1 MNATEIH
8 IEWRRRLPIAPR
20 NSNLKG
26 VSGEVRSRARSLPM
40 PVEFTQSQTM
50 DVLPKKRLTPEVVAT
65 LLSMDLASEG
75 NSLATYQKKGLGDVP
90 SRVSDDNPAQGSR
103 MSSSKRLTSRDNI
116 GIVKIVKSPGQPLG
130 FSLRECNDSQFE
142 KPGGIFVSRLTAG
155 GVVEQNLLLHA
166 GDEILEIN
174 NVTVHGY
181 KLSDVV
187 AMIQLPRRL
196 ALKVRFRGNHHQ
208 NSVET
213 QRKFPEK
220 PTLGINNNIY
230 DADKTGK
237 NRGADNKSRH
247 ELREGGPN
255 LAQRQMGT
263 YGQTRTCTDGVS
275 APNALNDRR
284 SSDISLRSSGRIL
297 PAPPESGPNKPRNS
311 PRFEDS
317 STLISSKPH
326 LSKMSTEVLQAE
338 VSQPKLNPNLMSQHQ
353 KGESAIASGTKH
365 KNHRRSAAVLPVSDG
380 KSPNSQFQGNPD
392 LFPET
397 GEVAGKRVDPGDI
410 KFDIVPSS
418 PSSAN
423 FGPGPGLISRTY
435 EIQGGHSNRDCT
447 PTSSPVASR
456 SIKTDS
462 TLQTFDSSSSLSSS
476 DSPKS
481 HYRGPFLGKPRA
493 GDTARQSR
501 SELRAHSSCPSIDAS
516 PVSSSAETEEQLSKS
531 KNTCSDGSKQQKPPL
546 LLHSVSS
553 DELNQTHNSWF
564 AKIGNQTRKH
574 VRKFSEGTQLRAPKG
589 GDVYRVPPEL
599 TDVPTDDIGYRPYP
613 GRGGNEN
620 NRNARA
626 VTGMLVLHIV
636 KGSRITPGETAL
648 KDKRKKIKLF
658 CTVDSDG
665 IRQACTCTKKGLN
678 NFQWNESFEI
688 MFQRTRE
695 INLTVNMHSKKDGD
709 QTLSRASLCLAQL
722 LSEGG
727 EHVLAVNLDPVGM
740 LYVRLQFTDMKLLL
754 QRTPSQKKEGVFGFS
769 LETVL
774 RRENSRIPAIVGKCV
789 EEINR
794 RGLEVTGIYRLC
806 GNAAKKRTL
815 RAEFESN
822 GANVVLDQ
830 NENLVDVNVLTGLL
844 KDYLRELPNPLLSEK
859 VREML
864 CEALATETRCESS
877 ERSLV
882 KEIANTFATTS
893 RDTIM
898 YLLDHF
904 AAVLMNSDVNKM
916 DSHNLAVCIGPVLL
930 CPSLG
935 ATSSDTLSDTKK
947 DISAIKLLLEIWP
960 KPEQVSAC

>member
-1 MNATEIH
+1 MSATEIH
-8 IEWRRRLPIAPR
+8 IECRRRLPIAPR

-26 VSGEVRSRARSLPM
+26 VSGEVRSHARSLPV
-40 PVEFTQSQTM
+40 PVEFTRSQTM
-50 DVLPKKRLTPEVVAT
+50 DILPKKRLTPEVVAT

-90 SRVSDDNPAQGSR
+90 SRVSDDNPARGTR

-116 GIVKIVKSPGQPLG
+116 GVVEIVKSSGQPLG
-130 FSLRECNDSQFE
+130 FSLREYNDSQFE

-155 GVVEQNLLLHA
+155 GVVEQNSLLHA

-208 NSVET
+208 SSVET
-213 QRKFPEK
+213 QRKFTEN

-237 NRGADNKSRH
+237 NRGADSKSRH

-263 YGQTRTCTDGVS
+263 YGQTRTCIDGVS
-275 APNALNDRR
+275 APNALNVRR
-284 SSDISLRSSGRIL
+284 SSDICLRSSGRIL
-297 PAPPESGPNKPRNS
+297 PAPPESDSETNKPRNS
-311 PRFEDS
+311 PRF
-317 STLISSKPH
+317 
-326 LSKMSTEVLQAE
+326 STEVLQAE
-338 VSQPKLNPNLMSQHQ
+338 ASQPKLNPNLMSQNQ
-353 KGESAIASGTKH
+353 KGESAIASGTKR

-392 LFPET
+392 HFPET

-418 PSSAN
+418 PSGAN
-423 FGPGPGLISRTY
+423 FGPGVISRTY
-435 EIQGGHSNRDCT
+435 EVQGGHSNRDCT
-447 PTSSPVASR
+447 PTSSPVAPR
-456 SIKTDS
+456 SIKTDT

-481 HYRGPFLGKPRA
+481 QYRGPFLGKPRA
-493 GDTARQSR
+493 GDTARLSR

-531 KNTCSDGSKQQKPPL
+531 KNTCSDGSKQQRPPL

-553 DELNQTHNSWF
+553 DELNQSHNSWF

-599 TDVPTDDIGYRPYP
+599 TDVPTDDIEPGYRPYP
-613 GRGGNEN
+613 GRGVCGRNEN

-695 INLTVNMHSKKDGD
+695 INLTVNMRSKKDGD
-709 QTLSRASLCLAQL
+709 QTLSRGSLCLAQL

-740 LYVRLQFTDMKLLL
+740 LYVRLQFADMKLLL
-754 QRTPSQKKEGVFGFS
+754 QRTPSQKKEGIFGFS
-769 LETVL
+769 LEAVL
-774 RRENSRIPAIVGKCV
+774 RRENSRIPAIVRKCV

-815 RAEFESN
+815 RAEFENNS
-822 GANVVLDQ
+822 ANVVLDQ
-830 NENLVDVNVLTGLL
+830 NENLVDVNVITGLL
-844 KDYLRELPNPLLSEK
+844 KDYLRELPSPLLSEK

-877 ERSLV
+877 ERFLV
-882 KEIANTFATTS
+882 KEIANTFAATS